1 MTGTL
6 RRLVA
11 LAPAPRGRLAL
22 SILLGAA
29 AVIFGIGLMASAG
42 YLISRAAEGPAI
54 LSLTGT
60 IVAVRFFAL
69 ARPLARYLERLAS
82 HDLAFRVLARLRV
95 RFYER
100 IEPLAPAGL
109 EAYRR
114 GDLVSRMVGDVD
126 ALQSLYLRGLAP
138 PLVAIVAGAVAVG
151 VAAAILPVAG
161 AILVA
166 GLLVAGIGV
175 PAIAGRLASA
185 AGRRR
190 ADVQG
195 HLHAELVELL
205 RGAPELVVYGREEET
220 LHRVRETDRELVRLA
235 RRDALAA
242 GVADGLGTLV
252 TGATVVAV
260 LAVAVSAHAAGDLDR
275 VLVAVLG
282 LLALAAFEAV
292 APLSQAARELSAT
305 LAAGRRVLELTDREP
320 AVRDPALPAA
330 RPSVPPVLSLDGVS
344 RTLRAGRAACA
355 RRREPPARAR
365 PEARSRGAERIGE
378 DDGRQPPPALPRS
391 RGRARDSRGPGPPR
405 LSPGR
410 RAPGDRRRRAR
421 TRTCSRRRFARTSGS
436 HDPTRTES
444 EIVESLRRARLWE
457 WVASLPQGLDTLVG
471 EEGTEL
477 SGGQRQRIT
486 LARALLADAPV
497 LVLDEPTAHLDP
509 ETAEEIVA
517 DMLSAAGDRAV
528 LLITH
533 RPEGLDRVDE
543 VVTLSGGRTVSHR
556 DARITPVS

>member
-1 MTGTL
+1 M
-6 RRLVA
+6 
-11 LAPAPRGRLAL
+11 
-22 SILLGAA
+22 
-29 AVIFGIGLMASAG
+29 
-42 YLISRAAEGPAI
+42 
-54 LSLTGT
+54 
-60 IVAVRFFAL
+60 AVRFFAL
-69 ARPLARYLERLAS
+69 ARPITRYLERLAS

-138 PLVAIVAGAVAVG
+138 PLVAVAAGAVAVG

-175 PAIAGRLASA
+175 PAIAGRLAST

-220 LHRVRETDRELVRLA
+220 VHRVRETDRELVRLA
-235 RRDALAA
+235 RRDALAT

-282 LLALAAFEAV
+282 LLALAAFEVV

-320 AVRDPALPAA
+320 TVQDPALPAPP
-330 RPSVPPVLSLDGVS
+330 PSDAPTLSLDGV
-344 RTLRAGRAACA
+344 RARYGPD
-355 RRREPPARAR
+355 EPPALDGVSLRLDPGRKVALVGPSGSGKTTVANLLLR
-365 PEARSRGAERIGE
+365 FLDPA
-378 DDGRQPPPALPRS
+378 DGRVTLDGVDLRAYRQEDARRVIAVAGQDAHLFSTTIRENVRLGKPDAHRVGD
-391 RGRARDSRGPGPPR
+391 RGVP
-405 LSPGR
+405 SPGAALGVGRLASRWASTRSSAR
-410 RAPGDRRRRAR
+410 RAPSCREDSASESRSHERSSP
-421 TRTCSRRRFARTSGS
+421 TRPCSSSTSRRRIS
-436 HDPTRTES
+436 
-444 EIVESLRRARLWE
+444 IRRRPRRSSQTC
-457 WVASLPQGLDTLVG
+457 SLPQA
-471 EEGTEL
+471 TEPC
-477 SGGQRQRIT
+477 S
-486 LARALLADAPV
+486 
-497 LVLDEPTAHLDP
+497 
-509 ETAEEIVA
+509 
-517 DMLSAAGDRAV
+517 
-528 LLITH
+528 
-533 RPEGLDRVDE
+533 
-543 VVTLSGGRTVSHR
+543 
-556 DARITPVS
+556 